1 MRHLPSVVWVPILFF
16 LLSLLAQVEGQ
27 EVKTINLRAL
37 NDLLGDRQG
46 KVVVLD
52 FWFTR

>member
-1 MRHLPSVVWVPILFF
+1 MRQLLSVVWVPILFF
-16 LLSLLAQVEGQ
+16 LLSLLAQAEGQ
-27 EVKTINLRAL
+27 EVKTMNLRAL
-37 NDLLGDRQG
+37 NDLLGASQG